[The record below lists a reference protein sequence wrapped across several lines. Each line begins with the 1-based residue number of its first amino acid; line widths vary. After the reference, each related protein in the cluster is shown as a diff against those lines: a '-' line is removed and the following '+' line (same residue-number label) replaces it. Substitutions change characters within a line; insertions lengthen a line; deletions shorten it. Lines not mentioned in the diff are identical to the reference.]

1 MGKKGKYVQL
11 TEEELEQESWFLE
24 TLKEFYDQ
32 LNLTKFTTELVQCE
46 IYKNYWGHSF
56 STKQIQHIW
65 TLNIEP
71 KYTDSNI
78 FQSSQDSEFQSNI
91 FQSSQDSEFPASLQ
105 GVAGHNIPPPRGQG
119 RPGQGVKQT
128 EQGLNIVSNLSPH
141 RYRKIA
147 CWIET
152 GQFGLISEI
161 GGAYGLQKEVL
172 YPTQKC
178 NHIFNPKVNDSL
190 PKISG
195 YELIAPFLKENQAA
209 YITFANISGK
219 EAVVTIDSQVQWP
232 LQLG

>member
-1 MGKKGKYVQL
+1 MVQR
-11 TEEELEQESWFLE
+11 
-24 TLKEFYDQ
+24 
-32 LNLTKFTTELVQCE
+32 E
-46 IYKNYWGHSF
+46 IYKNYWGHSL

-71 KYTDSNI
+71 KYTNSNI
-78 FQSSQDSEFQSNI
+78 FQSSQDSLNSLNFP
-91 FQSSQDSEFPASLQ
+91 EFPASLQ
-105 GVAGHNIPPPRGQG
+105 EVAGHNIPEEQG
-119 RPGQGVKQT
+119 RLGQGVKQT

-141 RYRKIA
+141 RFRKIA

-219 EAVVTIDSQVQWP
+219 ECAVTIDSGCTKSVATSAWVQNIFSNFHRLLKP
-232 LQLG
+232 YKGTPFFTADNNQLKTLGVIEITNLFRQTFI